1 MAITSIQRVQ
11 TKVVRDSSAL
21 TENEVTVDFL
31 NTLKETLRE
40 LKKSKLNPSTPELY
54 LGLLGEFGFAKWLK
68 ERNFIFDHRTSSNPN
83 ELSMDFVVFGSRED
97 SRSIR
102 VDVKTSGIRPP
113 KVSRIISVDQFESI
127 PEHSDILVWA
137 FYSSWRNTITIDAWT
152 HVSSLREAKLK
163 LISAPPDIST
173 TNDPAVD
180 LDFTD
185 SMHVYEI
192 PNYLMLNIEDLEMK
206 LKGFSGGF

>member
-1 MAITSIQRVQ
+1 M
-11 TKVVRDSSAL
+11 VRDFSAL
-21 TENEVTVDFL
+21 TENEVTVDYL
-31 NTLKETLRE
+31 VDLKKTLRE
-40 LKKSKLNPSTPELY
+40 LKKSKLNPNTPELY

-68 ERNFIFDHRTSSNPN
+68 ERNFIFDHRTSSNPT
-83 ELSMDFVVFGSRED
+83 ELSMDFVVFGAKEE

-113 KVSRIISVDQFESI
+113 QVSRIISIDQFESI

-152 HVSSLREAKLK
+152 NVSSLNEAKLK
-163 LISAPPDIST
+163 VVSAPPDIST
-173 TNDPAVD
+173 TNDPAID

-185 SMHVYEI
+185 SMYVYEI
-192 PNYLMLNIEDLEMK
+192 PSYLMLNIEDLEMK
-206 LKGFSGGF
+206 LKGFAGNF

>member
-1 MAITSIQRVQ
+1 M
-11 TKVVRDSSAL
+11 VRDSSEL
-21 TENEVTVDFL
+21 TENEVTVDYL
-31 NTLKETLRE
+31 VYLKKTLRE
-40 LKKSKLNPSTPELY
+40 LKKSKLNPNTPELY

-68 ERNFIFDHRTSSNPN
+68 ERNFIFDHRTSSNPT
-83 ELSMDFVVFGSRED
+83 ELSMDFVVFGAKEE

-113 KVSRIISVDQFESI
+113 KVSRIISIDQFESI

-152 HVSSLREAKLK
+152 NVSSLKEAKLK
-163 LISAPPDIST
+163 VVSAPPDIST
-173 TNDPAVD
+173 TNDPAID

-185 SMHVYEI
+185 SMYVYEI
-192 PNYLMLNIEDLEMK
+192 PSYLMLNIEDLEMK
-206 LKGFSGGF
+206 LKGFAGSF

>member
-1 MAITSIQRVQ
+1 M
-11 TKVVRDSSAL
+11 VRDFSEL
-21 TENEVTVDFL
+21 TENEVTVDYL
-31 NTLKETLRE
+31 VDLKKTLRE
-40 LKKSKLNPSTPELY
+40 LKKSKLNPNTPELY

-68 ERNFIFDHRTSSNPN
+68 ERNFIFDHRTSSNPK
-83 ELSMDFVVFGSRED
+83 ELSMDFVVFGAKEE

-113 KVSRIISVDQFESI
+113 KVSRIISIDQFESI

-152 HVSSLREAKLK
+152 KVSSLNEAKLK
-163 LISAPPDIST
+163 VVSAPPDIST
-173 TNDPAVD
+173 TNDPAID

-185 SMHVYEI
+185 SMYVYEI
-192 PNYLMLNIEDLEMK
+192 PSYIMLNIEDLEMK
-206 LKGFSGGF
+206 LNGFAGNF

>member
-1 MAITSIQRVQ
+1 M
-11 TKVVRDSSAL
+11 VRDSSEL
-21 TENEVTVDFL
+21 TENEVTVDYL
-31 NTLKETLRE
+31 VDLKKTLRE
-40 LKKSKLNPSTPELY
+40 LKKSKLNPNTPELY

-68 ERNFIFDHRTSSNPN
+68 ERNFIFDHRTSSNPT
-83 ELSMDFVVFGSRED
+83 ELSMDFVVFGAKEE

-113 KVSRIISVDQFESI
+113 KVSRIISIDQFESI

-152 HVSSLREAKLK
+152 NVSSLKEAKLK
-163 LISAPPDIST
+163 VVSAPPDIST
-173 TNDPAVD
+173 TNDPAID

-185 SMHVYEI
+185 DMYVYEI
-192 PNYLMLNIEDLEMK
+192 PSYLMLNMEDLEMK
-206 LKGFSGGF
+206 LKGFAGSF

>member
-1 MAITSIQRVQ
+1 M
-11 TKVVRDSSAL
+11 VRDSSDL
-21 TENEVTVDFL
+21 TESEVTVDYL
-31 NTLKETLRE
+31 DDLKKTLRE
-40 LKKSKLNPSTPELY
+40 LKKSKLNPNTPELY

-68 ERNFIFDHRTSSNPN
+68 ERNFTFDHRTSTNPS
-83 ELSMDFVVFGSRED
+83 ELSMDFVVFGSRD
-97 SRSIR
+97 ASRSIR

-113 KVSRIISVDQFESI
+113 KVSRIITVDQFGSI
-127 PEHSDILVWA
+127 PKHSDILVWA
-137 FYSSWRNTITIDAWT
+137 FYSSWRNTITIDSWT
-152 HVSSLREAKLK
+152 HVSSLSEAKLK

-185 SMHVYEI
+185 SLQVYEI

-206 LKGFSGGF
+206 LRGFSGGF

>member
-1 MAITSIQRVQ
+1 M
-11 TKVVRDSSAL
+11 VRDFSAL
-21 TENEVTVDFL
+21 TENEVTVDYPVD
-31 NTLKETLRE
+31 LKKTLRE
-40 LKKSKLNPSTPELY
+40 LKKSKLNPNTPELY

-68 ERNFIFDHRTSSNPN
+68 ERNFIFDHRTSSNPT
-83 ELSMDFVVFGSRED
+83 ELSMDFVVFGAKEE

-113 KVSRIISVDQFESI
+113 KVSRIISIDQFESI

-152 HVSSLREAKLK
+152 NVSSLNEAKLK
-163 LISAPPDIST
+163 VVSAPPDIST
-173 TNDPAVD
+173 TNDPAID

-185 SMHVYEI
+185 SMYVYEI
-192 PNYLMLNIEDLEMK
+192 PSYLMLNIEDLEMK
-206 LKGFSGGF
+206 LKGFAGNF

>member
-1 MAITSIQRVQ
+1 M
-11 TKVVRDSSAL
+11 VRDFSEL
-21 TENEVTVDFL
+21 TENEVKVDYL
-31 NTLKETLRE
+31 VDLKKTLRE
-40 LKKSKLNPSTPELY
+40 LKKSKLNPNTPELY

-68 ERNFIFDHRTSSNPN
+68 ERNFIFDHRTSSNPT
-83 ELSMDFVVFGSRED
+83 ELSMDFVVFGAKEE

-113 KVSRIISVDQFESI
+113 KVSRIISIDQFESI

-152 HVSSLREAKLK
+152 KVSSLNEAKLK
-163 LISAPPDIST
+163 VVSAPPDIST
-173 TNDPAVD
+173 TNDPAID

-185 SMHVYEI
+185 SMYVYEI
-192 PNYLMLNIEDLEMK
+192 PSYIMLNIEDLEMK
-206 LKGFSGGF
+206 LNGFAGDF